1 MKVEEVYKSGV
12 ERLLKLSP
20 YNKNVFIMT
29 PFRDDARY
37 RELIRTIKDELSQ
50 LVCVGGLPWIT
61 LLNFNC
67 GTMSNVFFLDV
78 SMELQ
83 FFVTRGMVR

>member
-1 MKVEEVYKSGV
+1 MAEFRLGYVSVREIEPLVGLIRKIQRSGAGVTQVKVEEVYKSGV

-37 RELIRTIKDELSQ
+37 REQIRIIKDELS
-50 LVCVGGLPWIT
+50 
-61 LLNFNC
+61 
-67 GTMSNVFFLDV
+67 
-78 SMELQ
+78 
-83 FFVTRGMVR
+83 

>member
-29 PFRDDARY
+29 PFRDDARW
-37 RELIRTIKDELSQ
+37 ELIRTIKDELSQ

-61 LLNFNC
+61 PLNFNC

-83 FFVTRGMVR
+83 FFTRKRMVR